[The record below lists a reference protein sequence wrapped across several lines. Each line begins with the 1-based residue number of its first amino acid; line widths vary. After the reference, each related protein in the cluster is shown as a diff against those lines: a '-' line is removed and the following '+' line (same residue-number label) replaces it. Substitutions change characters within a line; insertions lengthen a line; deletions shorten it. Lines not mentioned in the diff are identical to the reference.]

1 MKTLTLAPL
10 LVLLVMIGSV
20 GAQEPKKIPSD
31 SVEIETRGCLKG
43 RVFTATAGPEG
54 EGVSR
59 GPDVLGRHFRV
70 AGKRDV
76 MDLVKKYD
84 GQWVQI
90 VGIVRKADL
99 GNQGIGMPVGRGRV
113 TIGAPGGDPTRMN
126 PRASS
131 PTMAVMDLTSVRF
144 LLERCPLQ

>member
-1 MKTLTLAPL
+1 MVST
-10 LVLLVMIGSV
+10 LVLSLLLAASPVQD
-20 GAQEPKKIPSD
+20 QEKRIPSD
-31 SVEIETRGCLKG
+31 SVEVETRGCFKG
-43 RVFTATAGPEG
+43 RVFTATGMPEG

-59 GPDVLGRHFRV
+59 GPDIVGRNFRV

-90 VGIVRKADL
+90 VGIVRKVDL
-99 GNQGIGMPVGRGRV
+99 SSQGPGMRVGGGRV
-113 TIGAPGGDPTRMN
+113 TIGPGGDPSRMS
-126 PRASS
+126 PRATAPS
-131 PTMAVMDLTSVRF
+131 MAVMDLTSVRF